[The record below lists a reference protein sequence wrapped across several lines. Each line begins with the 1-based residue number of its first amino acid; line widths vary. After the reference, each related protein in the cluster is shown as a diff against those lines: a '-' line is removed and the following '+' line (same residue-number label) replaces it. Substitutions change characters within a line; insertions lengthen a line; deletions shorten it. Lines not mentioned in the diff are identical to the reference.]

1 MQILELQT
9 SVSEYNNR
17 QETLVKYI
25 RELEQKND
33 DLERANRAMMTSLG
47 ESETKLNTAIE
58 RNAILEVEQDETKSI
73 LQRLKDE
80 SRDLLQEMKIRGPQ
94 VPDNDKSLERVC
106 SPIDSNKLTVEI
118 QTPTGIPGSPLKIS
132 HPGGIQNI
140 PLTPSTRISGMN
152 IVSDLIRKIGALE
165 SKLASCRNAS
175 REIPLP
181 GDSMSRE
188 VFSSEL
194 YLESRTVSWIHDVAE
209 CACFRSR
216 EAGQSKGTR
225 LACGFGGN
233 WSMSRRWQ
241 RVQTHVVRGREKVG
255 DSVPATL
262 VAVEQKD
269 VLTTFRGT
277 ITSLADT
284 PFSSVHA
291 IQTGVG
297 SGAGEEKARA
307 ERAVRWCRVPDY
319 WTYRC
324 TEVPDYNHYKE
335 SSKLQTILG
344 RTDQI
349 PRPVLTALARTEK
362 RLSQRACP
370 APRCCHVDC
379 HPECPS
385 PYLSD
390 KIILYVGVFSPSS
403 SSVFKSFLPYATG
416 GALSKPAELMPGGE
430 KGMRGEDWR
439 KKMTKGDRVL
449 NWCSGVNISS
459 GRSCEALEQSP
470 GEAGLRLAQERSLLI
485 AMNYLLGHPYPAGRS
500 T

>member
-1 MQILELQT
+1 MAHDMPKFANKDEELQYWKHLAIQFSQELDDARDEKRQVERDLEEFQENSQQLEKELETSLEQAEKTTRDLRTRNNRLQLDNDTIRDKFEHLQRQSNMQILELQT

-118 QTPTGIPGSPLKIS
+118 QTQTGIPGSPLKIS

-188 VFSSEL
+188 VF
-194 YLESRTVSWIHDVAE
+194 
-209 CACFRSR
+209 
-216 EAGQSKGTR
+216 
-225 LACGFGGN
+225 
-233 WSMSRRWQ
+233 
-241 RVQTHVVRGREKVG
+241 RGRR
-255 DSVPATL
+255 L
-262 VAVEQKD
+262 N
-269 VLTTFRGT
+269 RGT
-277 ITSLADT
+277 STSSIHGYL
-284 PFSSVHA
+284 
-291 IQTGVG
+291 
-297 SGAGEEKARA
+297 RA
-307 ERAVRWCRVPDY
+307 
-319 WTYRC
+319 
-324 TEVPDYNHYKE
+324 
-335 SSKLQTILG
+335 
-344 RTDQI
+344 
-349 PRPVLTALARTEK
+349 
-362 RLSQRACP
+362 
-370 APRCCHVDC
+370 
-379 HPECPS
+379 
-385 PYLSD
+385 
-390 KIILYVGVFSPSS
+390 
-403 SSVFKSFLPYATG
+403 
-416 GALSKPAELMPGGE
+416 
-430 KGMRGEDWR
+430 
-439 KKMTKGDRVL
+439 
-449 NWCSGVNISS
+449 
-459 GRSCEALEQSP
+459 
-470 GEAGLRLAQERSLLI
+470 
-485 AMNYLLGHPYPAGRS
+485 
-500 T
+500 